1 MDTFSDGLT
10 IARAGDEAEVESAL
24 QEMLDKIQKLE
35 TVASE
40 DLEAEQLRGTIEE
53 KIEKEGELR
62 RTLETLEQ
70 VATQIEDVSSVK
82 DLKTIDDMAELLQDI
97 NDKIEDSVAAEAGK
111 SKFGVKS
118 SLHLNGIVDM
128 IKSLEKVTGDLKH
141 MQDNIDD
148 YFDEENDNEEA
159 PEKPSDADTNSTSTE
174 RQQLDRRGKQLELE
188 ASGDAEDYEDFA
200 SSGAEAVAEEVR
212 GGGGGEEED
221 CEAAEARSRV
231 RVCTPQV
238 ASVEDTVT
246 LYSSL
251 PEDVRHCYDV

>member
-97 NDKIEDSVAAEAGK
+97 NDSVAAEAGK

-188 ASGDAEDYEDFA
+188 ASGDAEDYEDFE
-200 SSGAEAVAEEVR
+200 SSGAETVVEEVR
-212 GGGGGEEED
+212 GGGGEEED

-246 LYSSL
+246 LYTSL